1 MLGINYRCNSE
12 YRFNYI
18 LFIITY
24 QCNEINMLKFLLNV
38 NACLKKQ
45 INVNV
50 SIRFFDNERERDG
63 VRFLYERF
71 KPWS

>member
-1 MLGINYRCNSE
+1 
-12 YRFNYI
+12 
-18 LFIITY
+18 
-24 QCNEINMLKFLLNV
+24 MLKFLVNV

-63 VRFLYERF
+63 VRFLYKRF